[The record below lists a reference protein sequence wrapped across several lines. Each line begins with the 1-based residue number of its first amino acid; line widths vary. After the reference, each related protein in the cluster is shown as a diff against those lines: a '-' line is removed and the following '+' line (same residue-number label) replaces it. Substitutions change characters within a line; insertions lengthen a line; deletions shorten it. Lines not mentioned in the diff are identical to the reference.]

1 MSPFNFLFNKMHK
14 IGLLP
19 DKNVTVAYSSIY
31 LVSFLFK
38 QMITTLVRV
47 MLRWYFDNARMIRE
61 GGRQGRT
68 PVTRTFVTQTLD
80 QGLLA
85 AFTRARLP
93 GLNLLANT
101 QY

>member
-47 MLRWYFDNARMIRE
+47 MLRWYFDNARMISRWGRE
-61 GGRQGRT
+61 VGRAEH
-68 PVTRTFVTQTLD
+68 L
-80 QGLLA
+80 
-85 AFTRARLP
+85 
-93 GLNLLANT
+93 
-101 QY
+101 